1 MTKNS
6 EELKNLNFVSKEI
19 NKIIYMLNNISSIS
33 KITVNKK
40 YLKLDLIIDTF
51 ISDIKKLV
59 TANNVIINKNID
71 KNIYGNFDEA
81 SINQVL
87 LNIIK
92 IV

>member
-1 MTKNS
+1 
-6 EELKNLNFVSKEI
+6 
-19 NKIIYMLNNISSIS
+19 MLNNISSIS